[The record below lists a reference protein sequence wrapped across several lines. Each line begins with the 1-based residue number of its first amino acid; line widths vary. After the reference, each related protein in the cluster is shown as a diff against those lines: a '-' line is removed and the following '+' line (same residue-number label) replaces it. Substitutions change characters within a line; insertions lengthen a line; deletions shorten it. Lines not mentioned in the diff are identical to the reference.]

1 MLRVTNN
8 ENTGARNIVKYRKL
22 INNKIIRK
30 LTKIVKLPWFHLET
44 ISAHILRIFDRIY
57 LFRLN
62 CELTVQFICSELCV
76 SNM

>member
-1 MLRVTNN
+1 MII
-8 ENTGARNIVKYRKL
+8 ADKIKYIMTEKKYVL
-22 INNKIIRK
+22 TEDTKFNHVVVII
-30 LTKIVKLPWFHLET
+30 LCLET